1 MQPAEALAVLSGL
14 PLRTLKRLALER
26 ACYLS
31 LRHYVRRA
39 WEIHHANEPLQ
50 WGWYIGVVCDHL
62 QAAAEGRLKHPNLII
77 NMPPGLAKSYVA
89 SVCFPAWVHA
99 REPWKRF
106 VCSTASEK
114 NLYRDSRKTQEQ
126 IQSAWYQ
133 AAFRRGRWG
142 LKRGATAY
150 GAWQTTDH
158 GERVSV
164 TPKQALTG
172 AKSHIGINDDILDV
186 RDAYPGSSEMA
197 RLPGWLDQTQ
207 STRLVHAT
215 SPNILMMQRL
225 SEADPTAHWLRQGPC
240 EHVCLPAEYDGV
252 RRSTS
257 LGEYDPRTEKGEL
270 LAPLRYDVP
279 ALDLWRKKLGPAG
292 YSAQFQQAPTPSTG
306 LMFDAGWIQ
315 YWVELPDKFDYTF
328 TSWDTGW
335 KEGRRNDYT
344 TGQLWGVRGQ
354 GAWLLAQRRG
364 VWNPDRMITEVQA
377 LAKLAPAAVGH
388 AIEAKAAGPYLLRQL
403 EGLVPKL
410 QPVDPGDRSKPGRAA
425 AVVPFWAAGRVWL
438 PHPHEVTQSPWHPG
452 GYEWV
457 SRDFVPEL
465 LGFPLTGHD
474 DQVDTMSQALLLAF
488 AEEGLDLPAL
498 SY

>member
-1 MQPAEALAVLSGL
+1 MGPAEAAAVLSGL
-14 PLRTLKRLALER
+14 PFRTVKRLAGER
-26 ACYLS
+26 AAFLS
-31 LRHYVRRA
+31 LRHYLRLA
-39 WEIHHANEPLQ
+39 WPIHHKYEPLEHD
-50 WGWYIGVVCDHL
+50 WYLDVVCDHL
-62 QAAAEGRLKHPNLII
+62 QAAVDGLLAHPNLII
-77 NMPPGLAKSYVA
+77 NMPPGLAKSYIA
-89 SVCFPAWVHA
+89 SVCFPAWIHA
-99 REPWKRF
+99 REPWRRF

-126 IQSAWYQ
+126 IQSLWYQ

-150 GAWQTTDH
+150 GAWQTTEH

-172 AKSHIGINDDILDV
+172 AKSHVGINDDILDV
-186 RDAYPGSSEMA
+186 RDAYPGSAEMA

-207 STRLVHAT
+207 GTRLVHAS

-270 LAPLRYDVP
+270 LAPLRYDRA

-292 YSAQFQQAPTPSTG
+292 YSAQFQQKPTPSTG
-306 LMFDAGWIQ
+306 LMFDSDWIQ
-315 YWVELPDKFDYTF
+315 YWSELPDKFDYTF

-344 TGQLWGVRGQ
+344 TGQLWGIRGQ

-364 VWNPDRMITEVQA
+364 VWNPDRMISEVQA
-377 LAKLAPAAVGH
+377 LAALAPTAVAH
-388 AIEAKAAGPYLLRQL
+388 AIEAKAAGPHLLRQL
-403 EGLVPKL
+403 EGLVAGL
-410 QPVDPGDRSKPGRAA
+410 QPVDPGDRSKQGRAA
-425 AVVPFWAAGRVWL
+425 AVVPIWAARRVWL
-438 PHPHEVTQSPWHPG
+438 PHPHEVRASPWHPG

-457 SRDFVPEL
+457 TRDFIPEL

-488 AEEGLDLPAL
+488 ADEGLDLP
-498 SY
+498 SMTY